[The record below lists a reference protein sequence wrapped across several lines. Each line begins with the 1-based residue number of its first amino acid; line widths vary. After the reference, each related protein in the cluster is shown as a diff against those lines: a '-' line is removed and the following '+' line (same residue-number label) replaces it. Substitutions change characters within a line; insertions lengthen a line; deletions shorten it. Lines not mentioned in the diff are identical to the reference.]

1 MFCLSSLIIVLC
13 TSTQVISFH
22 HQRPTMAQND
32 GKIRSINARP
42 ANLQRSALMAG
53 FLGGLFSKDGG
64 ANANDNTSG
73 ISPTNQVVSVVNGI
87 RQKRLGG
94 TGDIV
99 VSELALGTQRWVS
112 DDFNAPNEELCFS
125 FLDKAILGGGINLLD
140 TAEQYPIPSSPQ
152 RPEGLVERTIG
163 KWMARSPDRRA
174 KVVISTKIT
183 GGRNVNRQNMF
194 KDCEGSLKRLGT
206 DYIDVYMLHWPAR
219 YTPQSNWGQ
228 SLQYQPAMEQYYKGN
243 AGFEGTIR

>member
-1 MFCLSSLIIVLC
+1 MFLSLFVVVLC
-13 TSTQVISFH
+13 TSVQAFSFH
-22 HQRPTMAQND
+22 HQRPMMAGGSQND

-42 ANLQRSALMAG
+42 VVLQRSALMAG
-53 FLGGLFSKDGG
+53 FLGGLFAKDG
-64 ANANDNTSG
+64 ANANDNVGKS
-73 ISPTNQVVSVVNGI
+73 STNEVVGVVNGI

-94 TGDIV
+94 GDIV

-125 FLDKAILGGGINLLD
+125 MMDKAILGGGINLLD

-174 KVVISTKIT
+174 KVIISTKIT
-183 GGRNVNRQNMF
+183 GGRNVNRQNIF

-206 DYIDVYMLHWPAR
+206 HHITVYMLLSHTLDTPFHALVPY
-219 YTPQSNWGQ
+219 YTYT
-228 SLQYQPAMEQYYKGN
+228 SLH
-243 AGFEGTIR
+243 T